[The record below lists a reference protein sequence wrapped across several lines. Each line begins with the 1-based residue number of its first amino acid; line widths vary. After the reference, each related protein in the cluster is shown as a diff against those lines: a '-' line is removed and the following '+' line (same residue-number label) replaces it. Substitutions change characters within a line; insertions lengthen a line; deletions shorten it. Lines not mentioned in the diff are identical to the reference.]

1 MSCEH
6 HKVEIQVSGTIS
18 SWSLSSCTV
27 YWTICSGFIQPMFL
41 SCTSSNCNFHNT
53 RRLGFLWRWICFLI
67 QIQRVVLNYTPL
79 GVCHFIL
86 LVDMNISSYQ
96 SQSWMILLW
105 IDKHSAQWC
114 KFVAGT
120 MTWTKLCAKSAMW
133 SSNQKFFGIPIWHL
147 VLIKRSFPWTA
158 STPLTLLL

>member
-18 SWSLSSCTV
+18 SWSLSSFIV

-41 SCTSSNCNFHNT
+41 SCTSSNCFLHNT
-53 RRLGFLWRWICFLI
+53 RRLGFLWRWICFLA
-67 QIQRVVLNYTPL
+67 QIQWVVLNYTPL
-79 GVCHFIL
+79 GDCHLHFVGRHEYIFIS
-86 LVDMNISSYQ
+86 ISELND
-96 SQSWMILLW
+96 IAW
-105 IDKHSAQWC
+105 IDKHGAQWC
-114 KFVAGT
+114 KFVAGI

-133 SSNQKFFGIPIWHL
+133 SSNQKFFGTPIWHL

-158 STPLTLLL
+158 SIPLILLL